1 MGGVSGHTPGLARG
15 HFFRMLACSSGN
27 VEVTRNV
34 AGARRMSGACDS
46 NENEGDWAMIAP
58 DNEGDQR
65 CRDFARRCHIY
76 DVE

>member
-1 MGGVSGHTPGLARG
+1 MRESGGHAPGLAQG

-27 VEVTRNV
+27 VEVTKDV
-34 AGARRMSGACDS
+34 AGTRRTSGACDS

-58 DNEGDQR
+58 DDEGDER
-65 CRDFARRCHIY
+65 RRDFARRRHIY